1 MTDTLSS
8 GGVDPEQIARGL
20 DIEAMK
26 LASTRRI
33 IGPTIMLGSG
43 TYFDYEDPEHAL
55 LSPEDYAYGVAGA
68 NRFASQCVSR
78 FTGRR
83 VFYNVAEHCV
93 RMSYEAPRGLEYA
106 ALMHEGGEPTC
117 NDVTGPL
124 KSLCPDYKA
133 IEKRCERAAFVRFR
147 VEPFDAD
154 EMKHLD
160 LRMLATEKRD
170 LMPMAEG
177 DTWSWVKGA
186 RPFDWEI
193 VKPWDSYEAAERFLR
208 RYSEL
213 APPEAPR
220 VRAILTGENP

>member
-1 MTDTLSS
+1 M
-8 GGVDPEQIARGL
+8 VA
-20 DIEAMK
+20 DIEVLKA
-26 LASTRRI
+26 ASTRRI

-55 LSPEDYAYGVAGA
+55 LTPEDYAYGIAGE

-78 FTGRR
+78 FSGRR

-93 RMSYEAPRGLEYA
+93 RMSYEAPPGLKYA

-117 NDVTGPL
+117 GDMTGPL
-124 KSLCPDYKA
+124 KILCQDYKA
-133 IEKRCERAAFVRFR
+133 IEKRCERASFARFL
-147 VEPFDAD
+147 VPDFDPD
-154 EMKHLD
+154 EMKLLD

-177 DTWSWVKGA
+177 DTWSWTKGA

-193 VKPWDSYEAAERFLR
+193 RQPWDSYEAAERFLR
-208 RYSEL
+208 RYDELRPTGAPEL
-213 APPEAPR
+213 AR
-220 VRAILTGENP
+220 SN